1 MILMTTK
8 NTHIKLKIYK
18 DTKTHANCL
27 EFKQATTAM
36 VAKGQH
42 HCRYTDLSV
51 VFARWR
57 QRAPNPIHGFLG
69 PRVCTPPKQHL
80 DRFSCFCRAY
90 LSAQHKNGS
99 QKMLHRQQCCGLW
112 CCLKRPK
119 NSQKSKPTV
128 ICKNCS
134 CVSGCGLCTT
144 VVHTTH

>member
-57 QRAPNPIHGFLG
+57 QRAPNPIHGSWAHEYAPHPNSILIG
-69 PRVCTPPKQHL
+69 
-80 DRFSCFCRAY
+80 
-90 LSAQHKNGS
+90 SAVFAWLTCLPNTKMDHRRCYIGS
-99 QKMLHRQQCCGLW
+99 NAVDCDA
-112 CCLKRPK
+112 
-119 NSQKSKPTV
+119 V
-128 ICKNCS
+128 
-134 CVSGCGLCTT
+134 
-144 VVHTTH
+144 